1 MVRINLLPDE
11 FAAQHRR
18 KSGQNRIIILSLLL
32 VVLFTAVNCRLYLLQ
47 TRVYAQAAG
56 ATGKRVALR
65 RKLPDL
71 KTRKSCCRK
80 QKDWRI
86 VARAVGGSFDWRG
99 ALASLVYNL
108 PERIR
113 IKNIVIT
120 FDGLEGLIS
129 LRGGQQP
136 HACGGMVKDAAKIA
150 GISNVRIIYSAKKQA
165 PLNRCSLSFLP
176 SIPRTEPIRK
186 EDGVSKMGKGK
197 GFVVSSSSAY
207 SGGRIS
213 LCFCNTWSIR
223 RQAGS

>member
-18 KSGQNRIIILSLLL
+18 KSGQKRIIILSLLL

-56 ATGKRVALR
+56 ATGKRVALEKEASGFENTE
-65 RKLPDL
+65 KLL
-71 KTRKSCCRK
+71 QETKRLEG
-80 QKDWRI
+80 I

-129 LRGGQQP
+129 LRGEAGSHMLVAEWSRMLQ
-136 HACGGMVKDAAKIA
+136 KIA
-150 GISNVRIIYSAKKQA
+150 GISNVRIIYSAKKA
-165 PLNRCSLSFLP
+165 
-176 SIPRTEPIRK
+176 
-186 EDGVSKMGKGK
+186 GVSEPVQ
-197 GFVVSSSSAY
+197 FELSAVY
-207 SGGRIS
+207 SADG
-213 LCFCNTWSIR
+213 TYP
-223 RQAGS
+223 